1 MKNSDM
7 LFELMNLPDPDLIT
21 PSNIGDPIGSGCF
34 YRADTVV
41 KLLMKER
48 KNANQNNQFCWRLT

>member
-1 MKNSDM
+1 MNNWVMISEM
-7 LFELMNLPDPDLIT
+7 SNLPDPDLILAT
-21 PSNIGDPIGSGCF
+21 ATLDDPFGSEDF

-48 KNANQNNQFCWRLT
+48 ENAKQKRNNQP

>member
-1 MKNSDM
+1 MNDLKMLTQMMK
-7 LFELMNLPDPDLIT
+7 LPDQDLILAT
-21 PSNIGDPIGSGCF
+21 ATLDDPFGSENF

-48 KNANQNNQFCWRLT
+48 KNAKQNRNNQP

>member
-1 MKNSDM
+1 MNDREIF
-7 LFELMNLPDPDLIT
+7 LEVMNLPDPDLILAT
-21 PSNIGDPIGSGCF
+21 ATLDDPFGSENF

-48 KNANQNNQFCWRLT
+48 ENANQNNQPR

>member
-7 LFELMNLPDPDLIT
+7 LYEMMNLPDPDLIV

-48 KNANQNNQFCWRLT
+48 ENGKRNRNRNNQP

>member
-1 MKNSDM
+1 MNDREIF
-7 LFELMNLPDPDLIT
+7 LEVMNLPDPDLIT
-21 PSNIGDPIGSGCF
+21 ESKIGDPVGSECF

-48 KNANQNNQFCWRLT
+48 EKCRQ

>member
-7 LFELMNLPDPDLIT
+7 LYEMMKLPDPDLIT

-48 KNANQNNQFCWRLT
+48 KNANQNNHP

>member
-1 MKNSDM
+1 MNDWVMIS
-7 LFELMNLPDPDLIT
+7 EIMNLPDPDLILAT
-21 PSNIGDPIGSGCF
+21 ATLDDPFGSENF

-48 KNANQNNQFCWRLT
+48 EKCRQ